1 MFEKILAD
9 FLIAFIIVLIAAF
22 FAGIEASFFSIDK
35 VKIKRLSNT
44 GDKKAKLIQFFIDHP
59 KELVITFLIGNEL
72 ANITATS
79 FITSTIL
86 NYLGKEYIFLAV
98 VISSL
103 LLLSIGDITPKIIGS
118 YYPQKYA
125 RIVVKPFYTFY
136 LIITPL
142 RYIFLLATEQ
152 ILKKFGIEIVSEKH
166 IITKEDLQS
175 IIHTATEQKELKEE
189 ERELIDHT
197 FLLDQTTVVEVMVPR
212 RDIFAVEKDISVGE
226 FIQLIEEKDY
236 SRVVVYEDNLDNIIG
251 IVYLKDILFAKLEGK
266 NENISKFVKPV
277 IFFPEFTTLVDA
289 MKKFNEEKKH
299 FAIVVD
305 EHGTTVGLITYN
317 DIIEYIVGD
326 IPEDY
331 EPDEPDFKKM
341 GEDSWIVSGKL
352 NVEFLTE
359 IGIELPEDYDYDTV
373 AGFILDVLK
382 RFPKESE
389 EFEYQGFIFKV
400 IQMEKNR
407 IVKVKISKQN
417 KEVSEEEG

>member
-9 FLIAFIIVLIAAF
+9 FFIAFIIVLIAAF

-79 FITSTIL
+79 FITSTTL

-118 YYPQKYA
+118 YYPQNYA

-136 LIITPL
+136 LVITPL
-142 RYIFLLATEQ
+142 RYIFLLATEH
-152 ILKKFGIEIVSEKH
+152 ILRKFGIEIVSEKH

>member
-1 MFEKILAD
+1 M
-9 FLIAFIIVLIAAF
+9 
-22 FAGIEASFFSIDK
+22 
-35 VKIKRLSNT
+35 
-44 GDKKAKLIQFFIDHP
+44 
-59 KELVITFLIGNEL
+59 IGNEL

-289 MKKFNEEKKH
+289 MKSSMKRRS
-299 FAIVVD
+299 I
-305 EHGTTVGLITYN
+305 
-317 DIIEYIVGD
+317 
-326 IPEDY
+326 
-331 EPDEPDFKKM
+331 
-341 GEDSWIVSGKL
+341 
-352 NVEFLTE
+352 
-359 IGIELPEDYDYDTV
+359 LP
-373 AGFILDVLK
+373 
-382 RFPKESE
+382 
-389 EFEYQGFIFKV
+389 
-400 IQMEKNR
+400 
-407 IVKVKISKQN
+407 
-417 KEVSEEEG
+417 

>member
-1 MFEKILAD
+1 MFEKLITD
-9 FLIAFIIVLIAAF
+9 FFIAFLIVLIAAF

-35 VKIKRLSNT
+35 VKVRRLANS
-44 GDKKAKLIQFFIDHP
+44 GDKRAGLIQFFIDHP

-79 FITSTIL
+79 FITSIIL
-86 NYLGKEYIFLAV
+86 NYFGKEYLLLAV
-98 VISSL
+98 IISSL

-118 YYPQKYA
+118 YYPERYA
-125 RIVVKPFYTFY
+125 KLVVRSFYYFY
-136 LIITPL
+136 LVATPL
-142 RYIFLLATEQ
+142 RYIFLLATEH

-166 IITKEDLQS
+166 TITKEDLQS
-175 IIHTATEQKELKEE
+175 IIHIATEQKELKEE

-197 FLLDQTTVVEVMVPR
+197 FLLDQTTVVEIMVPR

-236 SRVVVYEDNLDNIIG
+236 SRVVVYEDNLDNIVG

-266 NENISKFVKPV
+266 DENISKFVKPV
-277 IFFPEFTTLVDA
+277 LFFPEFTTLVDA
-289 MKKFNEEKKH
+289 IKKFNEEKKH

-331 EPDEPDFKKM
+331 EPDEPDFRKM
-341 GEDSWIVSGKL
+341 GEDSWIISGKL
-352 NVEFLTE
+352 EVEFLSE
-359 IGIELPEDYDYDTV
+359 IGIKLPEDYDYDTV

-382 RFPKESE
+382 RFPKEGE
-389 EFEYQGFIFKV
+389 EFDYQGFKFKIV
-400 IQMEKNR
+400 LMEKNR
-407 IVKVKISKQN
+407 IVKVKISNEN
-417 KEVSEEEG
+417 KVVQEEAS